1 MSGMIEG
8 KQVVHDFADG
18 EMGRSMKITQEMKF
32 EFDERCAIFEVDG
45 GFTRGTSEWK
55 ALNLMQKKYGTQF
68 NMNDFKEETK

>member
-1 MSGMIEG
+1 
-8 KQVVHDFADG
+8 
-18 EMGRSMKITQEMKF
+18 MKITQEMKF